1 MFRFIKTLKFQI
13 GMALVSLIGVFVY
26 FSMHTMSM
34 LDEQR
39 THGALLRLAGE
50 LQVTAQHMAMQAM
63 NYRDNAPQDEASYSR
78 DLKLYYQDLMVNT
91 QQFGSVCQA
100 FSSGDFSQQQE
111 VPVNMSMRPILTDA
125 TMDAAHSLETYWNT
139 YLRQLKSQLGAADMP
154 KLAQAAGYIVESNI
168 ELTNKTKDLLLAL
181 DSDIQHRTE
190 KTGNIIRISFVMAI
204 LLSGGIMLWFYLQV
218 LRPLDRSVRGF
229 QTVANGNFGY
239 QVEAT
244 DDNEIGWLTQSFNQ
258 LSVRIGTL
266 FKLTTRLQEGS
277 DLNQTLQFVS
287 RTFPELLPM
296 DWVGVLFVTDDN
308 QIQLEGAYSDGQ
320 PEDLGMLRF
329 TLAGTLLEQCLTS
342 GEPLHIPDIREVA
355 LLNPDYRFLHVL
367 VDRNRRDAIFLP
379 VTSQSPIPVVLV
391 FASRQ
396 PHAYQ
401 REHLELLS
409 RLALVISLSF
419 GRTIKM
425 AEHTRLAAI
434 GEFASG
440 IAHEIRTPL
449 ATVSMALDYF
459 RTADLSESAE
469 QRATLATTE
478 MARINR
484 LLEEMLLYAKPLSLH
499 LERLELAPLLED
511 VTASQQEAAD
521 EKSLSIQLHSNT
533 DLPQI
538 NADPDRLMQIFINL
552 VRNAID
558 AAVPGSE
565 ITINAN
571 TAGSNP
577 NILHI
582 SVHNRGQ
589 VIFEE
594 KLDQMFEP
602 FYTTKP
608 AGTGLGLPI
617 VRRLVV
623 AHGGQIDVSSTEQE
637 GTSFLVQLPRVA

>member
-1 MFRFIKTLKFQI
+1 
-13 GMALVSLIGVFVY
+13 
-26 FSMHTMSM
+26 
-34 LDEQR
+34 
-39 THGALLRLAGE
+39 
-50 LQVTAQHMAMQAM
+50 
-63 NYRDNAPQDEASYSR
+63 
-78 DLKLYYQDLMVNT
+78 
-91 QQFGSVCQA
+91 
-100 FSSGDFSQQQE
+100 
-111 VPVNMSMRPILTDA
+111 
-125 TMDAAHSLETYWNT
+125 
-139 YLRQLKSQLGAADMP
+139 
-154 KLAQAAGYIVESNI
+154 
-168 ELTNKTKDLLLAL
+168 
-181 DSDIQHRTE
+181 
-190 KTGNIIRISFVMAI
+190 
-204 LLSGGIMLWFYLQV
+204 
-218 LRPLDRSVRGF
+218 
-229 QTVANGNFGY
+229 
-239 QVEAT
+239 
-244 DDNEIGWLTQSFNQ
+244 
-258 LSVRIGTL
+258 
-266 FKLTTRLQEGS
+266 
-277 DLNQTLQFVS
+277 
-287 RTFPELLPM
+287 
-296 DWVGVLFVTDDN
+296 
-308 QIQLEGAYSDGQ
+308 
-320 PEDLGMLRF
+320 
-329 TLAGTLLEQCLTS
+329 
-342 GEPLHIPDIREVA
+342 
-355 LLNPDYRFLHVL
+355 
-367 VDRNRRDAIFLP
+367 
-379 VTSQSPIPVVLV
+379 
-391 FASRQ
+391 
-396 PHAYQ
+396 
-401 REHLELLS
+401 
-409 RLALVISLSF
+409 
-419 GRTIKM
+419 
-425 AEHTRLAAI
+425 
-434 GEFASG
+434 
-440 IAHEIRTPL
+440 
-449 ATVSMALDYF
+449 VSMALDYF

-511 VTASQQEAAD
+511 VIASQQEAAD

>member
-13 GMALVSLIGVFVY
+13 GIALASLIAVFIY

-34 LDEQR
+34 LEEQR
-39 THGALLRLAGE
+39 SHGALLRLAGE
-50 LQVTAQHMAMQAM
+50 LQVTIQHMAMQAI
-63 NYRDNAPQDEASYSR
+63 NYRDNAPQDEVSYSR
-78 DLKLYYQDLMVNT
+78 DLKLYYQDLMDNT

-100 FSSGDFSQQQE
+100 FASGNFNEQQM
-111 VPVNMSMRPILTDA
+111 PRNLSMKPILSDT
-125 TMDAAHSLETYWNT
+125 TMDAAYALETYWND
-139 YLRQLKSQLGAADMP
+139 YLKHLKQRLGASDMP
-154 KLAQAAGYIVESNI
+154 KLAQAAEYIVNSNI
-168 ELTNKTKDLLLAL
+168 ELSNKTENLLSAL
-181 DSDIQHRTE
+181 DLDIQHRTE
-190 KTGNIIRISFVMAI
+190 ETSNIIRISFIMAI
-204 LLSGGIMLWFYLQV
+204 LLSGGIMLWFYMRV

-239 QVEAT
+239 QVEIT
-244 DDNEIGWLTQSFNQ
+244 GNNEIGWLTQSFNQ
-258 LSVRIGTL
+258 LSARIGTL

-287 RTFPELLPM
+287 RTFPELLPL
-296 DWVGVLFVTDDN
+296 DWVGVLFVTDNN

-329 TLAGTLLEQCLTS
+329 TLSNTLLEQCLDS
-342 GEPLHIPDIREVA
+342 GEPLHIPDIKEVA
-355 LLNPDYRFLHVL
+355 LLNPGYRFLHVL

-419 GRTIKM
+419 GRTIKL
-425 AEHTRLAAI
+425 AEHARLAAI

-459 RTADLSESAE
+459 KNADLSESAE
-469 QRATLATTE
+469 KRATLATTE

-484 LLEEMLLYAKPLSLH
+484 LLEDMLLYAKPLSLH
-499 LERLELAPLLED
+499 LEKLELKSLLQD
-511 VTASQQEAAD
+511 VITSQQETANA
-521 EKSLSIQLHSNT
+521 KSVNIQLHDAS
-533 DLPQI
+533 DLPPI
-538 NADPDRLMQIFINL
+538 NVDQDRLMQIFINL

-558 AAVPGSE
+558 AAPSGSE
-565 ITINAN
+565 VTLTAN
-571 TAGSNP
+571 TASSNP
-577 NILHI
+577 NILQI
-582 SVHNRGQ
+582 SVHNLGQ
-589 VIFEE
+589 VIEE
-594 KLDQMFEP
+594 EHLEQIFEP
-602 FYTTKP
+602 FFTTK
-608 AGTGLGLPI
+608 AGGTGLGLPI
-617 VRRLVV
+617 VRRLVI
-623 AHGGQIDVSSTEQE
+623 AHGGQINVSSTEQE
-637 GTSFLVQLPRVA
+637 GTCFNVQLPRVA